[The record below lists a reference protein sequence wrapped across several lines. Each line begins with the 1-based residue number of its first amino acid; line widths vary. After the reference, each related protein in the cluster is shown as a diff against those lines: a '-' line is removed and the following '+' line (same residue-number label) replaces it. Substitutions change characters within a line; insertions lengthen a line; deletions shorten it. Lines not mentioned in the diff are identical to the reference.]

1 MEVDSKSGPSPM
13 PSLSKPPRYFPLA
26 HGKYEVAAGLRPLGT
41 DYGNGEAD
49 RKVFQFDSEFP
60 RYRRTKELARADRL
74 EKYYPP
80 FADLDE
86 KAYVAVVSFIV
97 NSLTKEWPEYFR
109 LKSENARNILECVLT
124 SERIVFDADFRLIS
138 AGAVTGAPTPP
149 YRDLFDALASQVQE
163 DLSIWKRAKRTEE
176 TREWLGAIHLCYPNH
191 WAAED
196 KIGRAFNQVHMP
208 VAGFQKLAKGAPAL
222 VDMMIEKGPFV
233 RFAWGVATDR
243 ELNHHPANAF
253 QGRQFDAAKPELDL
267 RIERQTLTSFAD
279 AEASLFTI
287 RTFFLDCAKDLSPEE
302 RNAFDRA
309 IDSMSPES
317 LQYKGMT
324 RTKESIQAWIRSV

>member
-1 MEVDSKSGPSPM
+1 MEVS
-13 PSLSKPPRYFPLA
+13 SLPNPPRYYPLA
-26 HGKYEVAAGLRPLGT
+26 HGKYEVAAGLRPLST
-41 DYGNGEAD
+41 DFGNGDLD

-86 KAYVAVVSFIV
+86 KTYVAVVSFIV
-97 NSLTKEWPEYFR
+97 ASLTKEWPDYFR

-124 SERIVFDADFRLIS
+124 SERLVFDGDFRLLS
-138 AGAVTGAPTPP
+138 ASAVTGGPLPP

-163 DLSIWKRAKRTEE
+163 DLSVWKRARSASE
-176 TREWLGAIHLCYPNH
+176 TREWLGAIHLCFPNH

-196 KIGRAFNQVHMP
+196 KIGRPFNHVHIP

-243 ELNHHPANAF
+243 ELNHHPANEF

-267 RIERQTLTSFAD
+267 RIERQTLTAFPEAG
-279 AEASLFTI
+279 ASLFTI
-287 RTFFLDCAKDLSPEE
+287 RTYFLDCAKDLNSEE
-302 RNAFDRA
+302 RDALGRA

-317 LQYKGMT
+317 LVYKGLT
-324 RTKESIQAWIRSV
+324 RTKAPIQAWLRNLR